1 MKYYGC
7 ICRIRYFGAPYKKVE
22 ILYSDANKLKEKYDR
37 LVGDYPEESGYDV
50 DIIKIN
56 TYKTEE
62 SD

>member
-1 MKYYGC
+1 M
-7 ICRIRYFGAPYKKVE
+7 CRIRLFGAPYKKVE
-22 ILYSDANKLKEKYDR
+22 ILYSDADKLKEKYDR